1 MDERPNANSVLQL
14 EAFLPYRLLRA
25 AEEVSRR
32 FARHYKDRHNM
43 TRPEWRTLATIGQF
57 GSITAKQI
65 GEHSS
70 MHKTK
75 VSRAVR
81 ALEMRRWLIRR
92 TDKADRRIEHLELTS
107 EGRRVYRE
115 LVRIARRFQ
124 DELSG
129 KLGNKASHCLDAG
142 LDAIENALQAPPS
155 RPR

>member
-1 MDERPNANSVLQL
+1 MQKSPEFALQL

-32 FARHYKDRHNM
+32 FARHYKERHGM

-57 GSITAKQI
+57 ESITAKQV

-81 ALEMRRWLIRR
+81 ALEQRRWLKRK
-92 TDKADRRIEHLELTS
+92 TDENDRRIEHLELTS
-107 EGRRVYRE
+107 TGRTVYRE
-115 LVRIARRFQ
+115 LVRIAREFEQ
-124 DELSG
+124 ELTD
-129 KLGNKASHCLDAG
+129 KLGERASKNLNAG
-142 LDAIENALQAPPS
+142 LSAIEKTIQVPPS
-155 RPR
+155 RLR

>member
-1 MDERPNANSVLQL
+1 MQKSPETALQL

-32 FARHYKDRHNM
+32 FARHYKDRHGM

-57 GSITAKQI
+57 ESITAKEV

-81 ALEMRRWLIRR
+81 ALEQRRWLKRK
-92 TDKADRRIEHLELTS
+92 TDENDRRIEHLELTS
-107 EGRRVYRE
+107 TGRTVYRE
-115 LVRIARRFQ
+115 LIRIAREFEQ
-124 DELSG
+124 ELTD
-129 KLGNKASHCLDAG
+129 KLGERASKNLDAG
-142 LDAIENALQAPPS
+142 LSAIEKTIQVPPS
-155 RPR
+155 RLR

>member
-1 MDERPNANSVLQL
+1 MQERTGSTTVLKL

-25 AEEVSRR
+25 AEDVSRR
-32 FARHYKDRHNM
+32 FARHYKNRHGM

-81 ALEMRRWLIRR
+81 ALEKRRWLKRR
-92 TDKADRRIEHLELTS
+92 TDDLDRRIEHLELTPP
-107 EGRRVYRE
+107 GKTIYRE
-115 LVRIARRFQ
+115 LAYIARVFEQ
-124 DELSG
+124 DLIEQLGKPGALS
-129 KLGNKASHCLDAG
+129 LDQG
-142 LDAIENALQAPPS
+142 LSAIENNLYS
-155 RPR
+155 EPRR

>member
-1 MDERPNANSVLQL
+1 MQERTGSTTILHL

-32 FARHYKDRHNM
+32 FARHYKNRHGM

-81 ALEMRRWLIRR
+81 ALEKRRWLKRR
-92 TDKADRRIEHLELTS
+92 TDDLDRRIEHLELTPP
-107 EGRRVYRE
+107 GKTIYRE
-115 LVRIARRFQ
+115 LAYIARVFEQ
-124 DELSG
+124 DLVEQLGKSG
-129 KLGNKASHCLDAG
+129 AHRLDEG
-142 LDAIENALQAPPS
+142 LTAIENNLYPE
-155 RPR
+155 PRR